1 MIRLYFLVLTL
12 LLGLGYGSAFAFD
25 HQHTV
30 WDGLLQKHVRW
41 INGGS
46 ASQVDYSGFQRD
58 AARLNEY
65 LNALSRVS
73 QAEFDGWSRDQQL
86 AFLINA
92 YNGFTVELILTKYPN
107 LNSIKDL
114 GSFFRSPWKKRFFT
128 LLGKERHLD
137 EIEHDLIRAPGVYA
151 EPRIHVAVVCAS
163 VGCPALRDEAF
174 VAEKLDDQ
182 LEDSMR
188 RFLADRS
195 RNRFN
200 ERSGSLEV
208 SKIFDWYRDDFS
220 KGYGGY
226 FSLASVFAKYAP
238 LLADDPAYQQLIRE
252 KRAAITFL
260 EYDWSLNDTSG

>member
-1 MIRLYFLVLTL
+1 MKRLGFLLLTL
-12 LLGLGYGSAFAFD
+12 LLGLGNGPASAFD
-25 HQHTV
+25 HQHTA
-30 WDGLLQKHVRW
+30 WDRLLHKHVRW

-46 ASQVDYSGFQRD
+46 ASQVDYGGLQRD
-58 AARLNEY
+58 AALLEDY
-65 LNALSRVS
+65 LNGLSRVS
-73 QAEFDGWSRDQQL
+73 RAEFDGWNRERQL

-92 YNGFTVELILTKYPN
+92 YNGFTVELILTKYPD
-107 LNSIKDL
+107 LSSIKDL
-114 GSFFRSPWKKRFFT
+114 GSFFKSPWKKRFFT
-128 LLGKERHLD
+128 LLGQERHLD

-174 VAEKLDDQ
+174 VAEKLDEQ

-188 RFLADRS
+188 RFLSDRS

-220 KGYGGY
+220 KGHGGY
-226 FSLASVFAKYAP
+226 FSLASVFAAYAP
-238 LLADDPAYQQLIRE
+238 LLADNPSSQQLIRK
-252 KRAAITFL
+252 KRAAIIFL
-260 EYDWSLNDTSG
+260 DYDWSLNDTSG